1 METINYTFEEAMT
14 RISEIVSALESS
26 QISLDESLRL
36 FEEGTGLVNFCNN
49 KIEEAQEKVNKL
61 ILVKP
66 QE

>member
-14 RISEIVSALESS
+14 RISKIVSALESS

>member
-36 FEEGTGLVNFCNN
+36 FEEGTGLVNFCNS